1 MTYLKI
7 CSDSK
12 RDGIKGEHVIFT
24 QAYLRSRQMRANYVY
39 VSASAGQIW
48 SWGQGGEGDLKKC
61 AYLWK
66 NPAYAPGM
74 GRKITLLT
82 VKRPVS
88 SIFGMLYPRFRFS
101 EFFLFQN
108 EWLKAAFF
116 FSKTFKTRQG
126 FLAISHRFFIC
137 SVRSNS
143 KNDCNV

>member
-66 NPAYAPGM
+66 NPAYAPVDF
-74 GRKITLLT
+74 KILGHFKKKILS
-82 VKRPVS
+82 REN
-88 SIFGMLYPRFRFS
+88 RF
-101 EFFLFQN
+101 
-108 EWLKAAFF
+108 
-116 FSKTFKTRQG
+116 
-126 FLAISHRFFIC
+126 
-137 SVRSNS
+137 
-143 KNDCNV
+143 